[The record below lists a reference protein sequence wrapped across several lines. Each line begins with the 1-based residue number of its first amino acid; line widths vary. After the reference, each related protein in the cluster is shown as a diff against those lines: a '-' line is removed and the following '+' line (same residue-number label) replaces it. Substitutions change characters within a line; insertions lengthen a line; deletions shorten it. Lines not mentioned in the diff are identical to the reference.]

1 MSSKFLSFQDNKAI
15 DIILNN
21 HVLAFPTETV
31 YGLGIVYD
39 SKSAF
44 DELVSLKKR
53 PPTKPFTVMISSI
66 SQIEEFAYTDE
77 KIQRV
82 IETFFPG
89 EITLILKS
97 KPTYSWVNLNQETIG
112 IRMSALKDLNDFI
125 AKVGKPML
133 VTSANISGENTL
145 YTALEVEQ
153 VFKDKLRGIVTLDAN
168 ISSNLPSTIVMI
180 INDKI
185 TLIRQG
191 SIPFENIKKVWED
204 K

>member
-1 MSSKFLSFQDNKAI
+1 MESKFLSFNDNKALE
-15 DIILNN
+15 IISNN

-44 DELVSLKKR
+44 DELVGLKKR

-66 SQIEEFAYTDE
+66 SQIDEFAYIDQKTK
-77 KIQRV
+77 KI
-82 IETFFPG
+82 IDKYFPG

-112 IRMSALKDLNDFI
+112 IRMSALKELNDFI
-125 AKVGKPML
+125 SKVGKPML
-133 VTSANISGENTL
+133 VTSANISGEKTL
-145 YTALEVEQ
+145 YTASEVQE
-153 VFKDKLRGIVTLDAN
+153 VFKDEIEGIVSLDSY

-180 INDKI
+180 IDDRI
-185 TLIRQG
+185 ELIRQG
-191 SIPFENIKKVWED
+191 SIPFEDIKKIWEG